1 MASAP
6 MPTPQEPTHRR
17 YAVKTS
23 YGSLRIV
30 DLALLAFITMT
41 GLLAFLNLTF
51 RSQGPASTMNS
62 INTQHWFSLAAK
74 QMDGSS
80 LPIESLRGRVVLVV
94 NVASRCGF
102 TPQYKQLQELHDRYS
117 SRGLT
122 ILAFPCNQFGGQEP
136 GEDTQ
141 ILEFCSTNY
150 GVTFPVMSKVQV
162 NGPQADPIY
171 VHLKKQ
177 SPGLLGSEAI
187 KWNFTK
193 FLIDQNGNVLTRY
206 ASTTSPSDIARDIE
220 KLLPPAA

>member
-1 MASAP
+1 
-6 MPTPQEPTHRR
+6 MPNPQKPNHRR
-17 YAVKTS
+17 YAARTS
-23 YGSLRIV
+23 HGSIRAV
-30 DLALLAFITMT
+30 VLALLAVATLSV
-41 GLLAFLNLTF
+41 LLGFFAILTF
-51 RSQGPASTMNS
+51 RPQGSANPMNS
-62 INTQHWFSLAAK
+62 INTQHWYSLAAK
-74 QMDGSS
+74 QMDGTS
-80 LPIESLRGRVVLVV
+80 LPIESLRGRIVLVV

-136 GEDTQ
+136 GEDNQ

-193 FLIDQNGNVLTRY
+193 FLVDQSGNVLTRY

-220 KLLPPAA
+220 KLLTPEA

>member
-1 MASAP
+1 
-6 MPTPQEPTHRR
+6 MPNPQKPTHRR
-17 YAVKTS
+17 YAARLS
-23 YGSLRIV
+23 HGSIRAV
-30 DLALLAFITMT
+30 VLALLAVTTLFV
-41 GLLAFLNLTF
+41 LLGFFAILTF
-51 RSQGPASTMNS
+51 RPQGSANPMNS
-62 INTQHWFSLAAK
+62 INTQHWYSLAAK
-74 QMDGSS
+74 QMDGTS
-80 LPIESLRGRVVLVV
+80 LPIESLRGRIVLVV

-136 GEDTQ
+136 GEDNQ

-193 FLIDQNGNVLTRY
+193 FLVDQSGNVLTRY

-220 KLLPPAA
+220 KLLTPEA

>member
-1 MASAP
+1 M
-6 MPTPQEPTHRR
+6 
-17 YAVKTS
+17 V
-23 YGSLRIV
+23 
-30 DLALLAFITMT
+30 LALLAVTT
-41 GLLAFLNLTF
+41 LSVLLGFFANLTF
-51 RSQGPASTMNS
+51 RPQGSANPMNS
-62 INTQHWFSLAAK
+62 INTQHWYSLAAK
-74 QMDGSS
+74 QMDGTS

>member
-1 MASAP
+1 
-6 MPTPQEPTHRR
+6 MPNPQEPTHRR
-17 YAVKTS
+17 YAARTTH
-23 YGSLRIV
+23 GSIRAV
-30 DLALLAFITMT
+30 VLALLAVTT
-41 GLLAFLNLTF
+41 LCVLLGLFANLTF
-51 RSQGPASTMNS
+51 RPQRSANPMNS
-62 INTQHWFSLAAK
+62 INTQHWYSLAAK
-74 QMDGSS
+74 QMDGTS
-80 LPIESLRGRVVLVV
+80 LPIESLRGRIVLVV

-150 GVTFPVMSKVQV
+150 GVTFPVMSKIQV

-193 FLIDQNGNVLTRY
+193 FLVDQNGNVLTRY

-220 KLLPPAA
+220 KLLTPAA

>member
-1 MASAP
+1 M
-6 MPTPQEPTHRR
+6 
-17 YAVKTS
+17 V
-23 YGSLRIV
+23 
-30 DLALLAFITMT
+30 LALLAVTT
-41 GLLAFLNLTF
+41 LSVLLGFFANLTF
-51 RSQGPASTMNS
+51 RPQGSANPMNS
-62 INTQHWFSLAAK
+62 INTQHWYSLAAK
-74 QMDGSS
+74 QMDGTS
-80 LPIESLRGRVVLVV
+80 LPIESLRGRIVLVV

-136 GEDTQ
+136 GEDNQ

-150 GVTFPVMSKVQV
+150 GVTFPVMSKIQV

-193 FLIDQNGNVLTRY
+193 FLVDQGGNVLTRY

-220 KLLPPAA
+220 KLLTPEA

>member
-1 MASAP
+1 
-6 MPTPQEPTHRR
+6 MPPPQEPIHRR
-17 YAVKTS
+17 NAARTSHGSIRAV
-23 YGSLRIV
+23 V
-30 DLALLAFITMT
+30 LALLAVTTMSV
-41 GLLAFLNLTF
+41 LLGFFANLTF
-51 RSQGPASTMNS
+51 RSQGPANPMNS
-62 INTQHWFSLAAK
+62 INTQHWYSLAAK
-74 QMDGSS
+74 QMDGTS
-80 LPIESLRGRVVLVV
+80 LPIESLRGRIILVV

-102 TPQYKQLQELHDRYS
+102 TPQYKQLQELHDRYN

-136 GEDTQ
+136 GEDNQ

-150 GVTFPVMSKVQV
+150 GVTFPVMSKIQV

-193 FLIDQNGNVLTRY
+193 FLVDQSGNVLTRY

-220 KLLPPAA
+220 KLLTPEA

>member
-1 MASAP
+1 
-6 MPTPQEPTHRR
+6 MPNPQKPTHRR
-17 YAVKTS
+17 YAARTS
-23 YGSLRIV
+23 HGSIRAV
-30 DLALLAFITMT
+30 VLALLAVATLFV
-41 GLLAFLNLTF
+41 LLGFFAILTF
-51 RSQGPASTMNS
+51 RPQGSANPMNS
-62 INTQHWFSLAAK
+62 INTQHWYSLAAK
-74 QMDGSS
+74 QMDGTS
-80 LPIESLRGRVVLVV
+80 LPIESLRGRIVLVV

-136 GEDTQ
+136 GEDNQ

-193 FLIDQNGNVLTRY
+193 FLVDQSGNVLTRY

-220 KLLPPAA
+220 KLLTPEA

>member
-1 MASAP
+1 
-6 MPTPQEPTHRR
+6 MPNPQKPTHRR
-17 YAVKTS
+17 YAARPS
-23 YGSLRIV
+23 HGSIRAV
-30 DLALLAFITMT
+30 VLALLAVTT
-41 GLLAFLNLTF
+41 LSVLLGFFANLTF
-51 RSQGPASTMNS
+51 RPQGSANPMNS
-62 INTQHWFSLAAK
+62 INTQHWYSLAAK
-74 QMDGSS
+74 QMDGTS
-80 LPIESLRGRVVLVV
+80 LPIESLRGRIVLVV

-136 GEDTQ
+136 GEDNQ

-150 GVTFPVMSKVQV
+150 GVTFPVMSKIQV

-193 FLIDQNGNVLTRY
+193 FLVDQSGNVLTRY

-220 KLLPPAA
+220 KLLTPEA

>member
-1 MASAP
+1 
-6 MPTPQEPTHRR
+6 MPNPQKPIPRR
-17 YAVKTS
+17 NAVQTS
-23 YGSLRIV
+23 FRSIRVAVFSL
-30 DLALLAFITMT
+30 LALLALTT
-41 GLLAFLNLTF
+41 LAGLLGFFQNLTF
-51 RSQGPASTMNS
+51 RSQGTAGPMNS
-62 INTQHWFSLAAK
+62 INTPHWFSLAAK

-177 SPGLLGSEAI
+177 ATGLLGSEAI

-193 FLIDQNGNVLTRY
+193 FLVDQNGNVLTRY
-206 ASTTSPSDIARDIE
+206 ASTTSPSDIAKDIE
-220 KLLPPAA
+220 KLLTPAA

>member
-1 MASAP
+1 
-6 MPTPQEPTHRR
+6 MPTPQKPTHRR
-17 YAVKTS
+17 YAARPS
-23 YGSLRIV
+23 HGSIRAV
-30 DLALLAFITMT
+30 VLALLAVTT
-41 GLLAFLNLTF
+41 LSVLLGFFANLTF
-51 RSQGPASTMNS
+51 RSQGSANPMNS
-62 INTQHWFSLAAK
+62 INTQHWYSLAAK
-74 QMDGSS
+74 QMDGTS
-80 LPIESLRGRVVLVV
+80 LPIESLRGRIVLVV

-136 GEDTQ
+136 GEDNQ

-193 FLIDQNGNVLTRY
+193 FLVDQSGNVLTRY

-220 KLLPPAA
+220 KLLTPEA

>member
-1 MASAP
+1 M
-6 MPTPQEPTHRR
+6 
-17 YAVKTS
+17 V
-23 YGSLRIV
+23 
-30 DLALLAFITMT
+30 LALLAVTT
-41 GLLAFLNLTF
+41 LSVLLGFFANLTF
-51 RSQGPASTMNS
+51 RPQGSANPMNS
-62 INTQHWFSLAAK
+62 INTQHWYSLAAK
-74 QMDGSS
+74 QMDGTS
-80 LPIESLRGRVVLVV
+80 LPIESLRGRIVLVV

-136 GEDTQ
+136 GEDNQ

-193 FLIDQNGNVLTRY
+193 FLVDQSGNVLTRY

-220 KLLPPAA
+220 KLLTPEA

>member
-1 MASAP
+1 M
-6 MPTPQEPTHRR
+6 
-17 YAVKTS
+17 V
-23 YGSLRIV
+23 
-30 DLALLAFITMT
+30 LALLAVTT
-41 GLLAFLNLTF
+41 LSVLLGFFANLTF
-51 RSQGPASTMNS
+51 RPQGSANPMNS
-62 INTQHWFSLAAK
+62 INTQHWYSLAAK
-74 QMDGSS
+74 QMDGTS
-80 LPIESLRGRVVLVV
+80 LPIEALRGRIVLVV

-136 GEDTQ
+136 GEDNQ

-150 GVTFPVMSKVQV
+150 GVTFPVMSKIQV

-193 FLIDQNGNVLTRY
+193 FLVDQNGNVLTRY

-220 KLLPPAA
+220 KLLTPEA

>member
-1 MASAP
+1 
-6 MPTPQEPTHRR
+6 MPTPQKPTHRR
-17 YAVKTS
+17 YAARPS
-23 YGSLRIV
+23 HGSIRAV
-30 DLALLAFITMT
+30 VLALLAVTT
-41 GLLAFLNLTF
+41 LSVLLGFFANLTF
-51 RSQGPASTMNS
+51 RSQGSANPMNS
-62 INTQHWFSLAAK
+62 INTQHWYSLAAK
-74 QMDGSS
+74 QMDGTS
-80 LPIESLRGRVVLVV
+80 LPIESLRGRIVLVV

-136 GEDTQ
+136 GEDNQ

-150 GVTFPVMSKVQV
+150 GVTFPVMSKIQV

-193 FLIDQNGNVLTRY
+193 FLVDQSGNVLTRY

-220 KLLPPAA
+220 KLLTPEA

>member
-1 MASAP
+1 
-6 MPTPQEPTHRR
+6 MPNPQKPTHRR
-17 YAVKTS
+17 YAARPS
-23 YGSLRIV
+23 HGSIRAV
-30 DLALLAFITMT
+30 VLALLAVTT
-41 GLLAFLNLTF
+41 LSVLLGFFANLTF
-51 RSQGPASTMNS
+51 RSQGSANPMNS
-62 INTQHWFSLAAK
+62 INTQHWYSLAAK
-74 QMDGSS
+74 QMDGTS
-80 LPIESLRGRVVLVV
+80 LPIESLRGRIVLVV

-136 GEDTQ
+136 GEDNQ

-193 FLIDQNGNVLTRY
+193 FLVDQSGNVLTRY

-220 KLLPPAA
+220 KLLTPEA

>member
-1 MASAP
+1 
-6 MPTPQEPTHRR
+6 MPNPQKPTHRR
-17 YAVKTS
+17 YAARTS
-23 YGSLRIV
+23 HGSIRAAV
-30 DLALLAFITMT
+30 LALLAVATLSV
-41 GLLAFLNLTF
+41 LLGFFANLTF
-51 RSQGPASTMNS
+51 RPQGSANPMNS
-62 INTQHWFSLAAK
+62 INTQHWYSLAAK
-74 QMDGSS
+74 QMDGTS
-80 LPIESLRGRVVLVV
+80 LPIESLRGRIVLVV

-136 GEDTQ
+136 GEDNQ

-150 GVTFPVMSKVQV
+150 GVTFPVMSKIQV

-193 FLIDQNGNVLTRY
+193 FLVDQNGNVLTRY

-220 KLLPPAA
+220 KLLTPEA

>member
-1 MASAP
+1 MS
-6 MPTPQEPTHRR
+6 
-17 YAVKTS
+17 V
-23 YGSLRIV
+23 
-30 DLALLAFITMT
+30 LLGFFA
-41 GLLAFLNLTF
+41 NLTF
-51 RSQGPASTMNS
+51 RSQGSANPMNS
-62 INTQHWFSLAAK
+62 INTQHWYSLAAK
-74 QMDGSS
+74 QMDGTS
-80 LPIESLRGRVVLVV
+80 LPIESLRGRIVLVV

-122 ILAFPCNQFGGQEP
+122 ILAFPCNQFVGQEP

>member
-1 MASAP
+1 M
-6 MPTPQEPTHRR
+6 
-17 YAVKTS
+17 V
-23 YGSLRIV
+23 
-30 DLALLAFITMT
+30 LALLAVTT
-41 GLLAFLNLTF
+41 LSVLLGFFANLTF
-51 RSQGPASTMNS
+51 RPQGSANPMNS
-62 INTQHWFSLAAK
+62 INTQHWYSLAAK
-74 QMDGSS
+74 QMDGTS
-80 LPIESLRGRVVLVV
+80 LPIESLRGRIVLVV

-136 GEDTQ
+136 GEDNQ

-150 GVTFPVMSKVQV
+150 GVTFPVMSKIQV

-193 FLIDQNGNVLTRY
+193 FLVDQSGNVLTRY

-220 KLLPPAA
+220 KLLTPEA

>member
-30 DLALLAFITMT
+30 DLALLAFITLT

-74 QMDGSS
+74 QLDGSS

>member
-1 MASAP
+1 MASL
-6 MPTPQEPTHRR
+6 PTPTLHEPTRR
-17 YAVKTS
+17 LSAGTTWFGSKRGVK
-23 YGSLRIV
+23 
-30 DLALLAFITMT
+30 LALLAVITIT
-41 GLLAFLNLTF
+41 GLLVFMNLTF
-51 RSQGPASTMNS
+51 RSHGPASTMNGL
-62 INTQHWFSLAAK
+62 NTQHWFSLAAK

-80 LPIESLRGRVVLVV
+80 LPLESLRGRVVLVV

-102 TPQYKQLQELHDRYS
+102 TSQYKQLQELHDRYS

-136 GEDTQ
+136 GEDAQ

-171 VHLKKQ
+171 VHLKKE

-193 FLIDQNGNVLTRY
+193 FLVDQNGNVLTRY

>member
-1 MASAP
+1 
-6 MPTPQEPTHRR
+6 MPNPQKPTHRR
-17 YAVKTS
+17 YAARTS
-23 YGSLRIV
+23 HGSIRAV
-30 DLALLAFITMT
+30 VLALLAVTTMSV
-41 GLLAFLNLTF
+41 LLGFFANLTF
-51 RSQGPASTMNS
+51 RSQGSVNPMNS
-62 INTQHWFSLAAK
+62 INTQHWYSLAAK
-74 QMDGSS
+74 QMDGTS
-80 LPIESLRGRVVLVV
+80 LPIESLRGRIVLVV

-136 GEDTQ
+136 GEDNQ

-193 FLIDQNGNVLTRY
+193 FLVDQNGNVLTRY

-220 KLLPPAA
+220 KLLTPEA

>member
-6 MPTPQEPTHRR
+6 MPIPQEPTPRR
-17 YAVKTS
+17 YAVKTP

-41 GLLAFLNLTF
+41 GLLAFLNLTI
-51 RSQGPASTMNS
+51 RSQGPTSTMNS

-74 QMDGSS
+74 QMNGSS

>member
-1 MASAP
+1 
-6 MPTPQEPTHRR
+6 MPNPQKPTHRR
-17 YAVKTS
+17 YAARPS
-23 YGSLRIV
+23 HGSIRAV
-30 DLALLAFITMT
+30 VLALLAVTTLFV
-41 GLLAFLNLTF
+41 LLGFFAILTF
-51 RSQGPASTMNS
+51 RPQGSANPMNS
-62 INTQHWFSLAAK
+62 INTQHWYSLAAK
-74 QMDGSS
+74 QMDGTS
-80 LPIESLRGRVVLVV
+80 LPIESLRGRIVLVV

-193 FLIDQNGNVLTRY
+193 FLVDQSGNVLTRY

-220 KLLPPAA
+220 KLLTPEA

>member
-1 MASAP
+1 
-6 MPTPQEPTHRR
+6 
-17 YAVKTS
+17 
-23 YGSLRIV
+23 
-30 DLALLAFITMT
+30 
-41 GLLAFLNLTF
+41 
-51 RSQGPASTMNS
+51 MNS

-74 QMDGSS
+74 QMDGYS

>member
-30 DLALLAFITMT
+30 DLALFAFITMT

-62 INTQHWFSLAAK
+62 INTQHWYSLAAK
-74 QMDGSS
+74 QMDGTS
-80 LPIESLRGRVVLVV
+80 LPIESLRGRIVLVV

>member
-1 MASAP
+1 M
-6 MPTPQEPTHRR
+6 
-17 YAVKTS
+17 V
-23 YGSLRIV
+23 
-30 DLALLAFITMT
+30 LALLALTTMSV
-41 GLLAFLNLTF
+41 LLGFFANLTF
-51 RSQGPASTMNS
+51 RSQGPANPMNS
-62 INTQHWFSLAAK
+62 INTQLWYSLAAK
-74 QMDGSS
+74 QMDGTS
-80 LPIESLRGRVVLVV
+80 LPIESLRGRIVLVV

-150 GVTFPVMSKVQV
+150 GVTFPVMSKIQV

-193 FLIDQNGNVLTRY
+193 FLVDQSGNVLTRY

-220 KLLPPAA
+220 KLLTPEA